1 MITLRLK
8 SLMKKNLKQMRQEA
22 LSHWERT
29 SYSRRLSLMA
39 LGIGL
44 ALGWAA
50 FSSQYRLALNVTDSL
65 SGHLYLI
72 KLKDSSPYPRGTLI
86 AFRWAADAPIPKGT
100 TVIKEVAG
108 VAGDRIS
115 HDRSW
120 VFITDQKLCIMKSR
134 SKSGR
139 SLTPGPTGIIPEN
152 HYYAHAPHP
161 DSLDSRY
168 EKCGLIHATQIVG
181 EAIELF

>member
-108 VAGDRIS
+108 IAGDRITHKKS
-115 HDRSW
+115 Q
-120 VFITDQKLCIMKSR
+120 VFINDKTVSVMKNR
-134 SKSGR
+134 SKSDR
-139 SLTPGPTGIIPEN
+139 PLAPGPTGIIPEN
-152 HYYAHAPHP
+152 HYYVHAPHP

-168 EKCGLIHATQIVG
+168 DKCGLIHATQIIG
-181 EAIELF
+181 EAVELF